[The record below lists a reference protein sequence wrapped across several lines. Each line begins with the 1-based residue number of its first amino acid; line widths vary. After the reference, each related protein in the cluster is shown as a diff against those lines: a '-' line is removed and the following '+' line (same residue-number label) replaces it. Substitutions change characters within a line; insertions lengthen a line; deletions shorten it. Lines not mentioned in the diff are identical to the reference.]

1 MPSSCREELRHRHG
15 RKNYFV
21 YGGSV
26 DVMCCCRTRGRVRLG
41 RELFPSA
48 TSKKY
53 TRTRCIF
60 LLRVR
65 VDKEQQFWVLNS
77 VFVGYS
83 SGVKT
88 LNLPRASIS
97 QSREIIFMV
106 SGPKP
111 TNIRRTEIN
120 KLRSKRSTAETT
132 CAPRCFHINRFHGCQ
147 NKACPTRTSS
157 PARYRL
163 SAM

>member
-1 MPSSCREELRHRHG
+1 M
-15 RKNYFV
+15 V
-21 YGGSV
+21 
-26 DVMCCCRTRGRVRLG
+26 RTRGRVRLG

-60 LLRVR
+60 FSGCELTRNSSFGCLI
-65 VDKEQQFWVLNS
+65 NS
-77 VFVGYS
+77 VFIGYS
-83 SGVKT
+83 SGAKT
-88 LNLPRASIS
+88 WNLSRACIS
-97 QSREIIFMV
+97 QSREILFMV
-106 SGPKP
+106 GGPKP

-132 CAPRCFHINRFHGCQ
+132 CASHCFHINRFHGCQ

-163 SAM
+163 SAIYVDTARPSDRPLLT